1 MKQMKRLWLIL
12 FLFLVSCENF
22 LNDGS
27 RTNSKPNILLIIA
40 DDMGLDATPGYNI
53 GTIKPTMPNIE
64 NLINNGIRF
73 NNVWAYPTCTP
84 TRSSIITGKYGFRV
98 NVTKLGDELSTSEI
112 SLQKYLNNNSSYTTA
127 VIGKWH
133 LSNNI
138 NHPIN
143 MGVNYY
149 AGLLNGGV
157 QSYNNWK
164 LSENGQ
170 TTTSKEYIT
179 TKFSDLAISWL
190 ENRVEP
196 WFLWLAYTAPHTPF
210 HLPPNNLH
218 TKTNLPS
225 DQASIDANPFPYYMA
240 MIEAMDTE
248 IGRVLSS
255 LSKDVLNN
263 TIIIFIG
270 DNGSLNQV
278 AQQYNSK
285 RAKGTVY
292 QGGINIPMIIS
303 GLGVSR
309 INQTENALINTTDLF
324 ATILD
329 IAGIN
334 NNDINDSKSFK
345 GLLSDKNSFNRDY
358 VYSEIGKRTG
368 GSDYTIR
375 NATHKYIKFDH
386 GNEALYNLSKNPFEN
401 PNLLSSNQL
410 PLNALNSAIK
420 EELVSK
426 LVEIRQ

>member
-22 LNDGS
+22 LNDDS

-40 DDMGLDATPGYNI
+40 DDIGLDATPGYNI

-164 LSENGQ
+164 FSENGQ

-225 DQASIDANPFPYYMA
+225 DQGSIDANPFPYYMA

-285 RAKGTVY
+285 RVKGTVY

-358 VYSEIGKRTG
+358 VYSEIGKSTG

>member
-1 MKQMKRLWLIL
+1 MKRLWLIL

-73 NNVWAYPTCTP
+73 NNVWAYPNCTP
-84 TRSSIITGKYGFRV
+84 TRSSIISGKYGFRV

-164 LSENGQ
+164 FSENGQ

-225 DQASIDANPFPYYMA
+225 DRASIDANTFPYYMA

-285 RAKGTVY
+285 RVKGTVY
-292 QGGINIPMIIS
+292 QGGINIPIIIS

>member
-1 MKQMKRLWLIL
+1 
-12 FLFLVSCENF
+12 
-22 LNDGS
+22 
-27 RTNSKPNILLIIA
+27 
-40 DDMGLDATPGYNI
+40 
-53 GTIKPTMPNIE
+53 
-64 NLINNGIRF
+64 
-73 NNVWAYPTCTP
+73 
-84 TRSSIITGKYGFRV
+84 
-98 NVTKLGDELSTSEI
+98 
-112 SLQKYLNNNSSYTTA
+112 
-127 VIGKWH
+127 
-133 LSNNI
+133 
-138 NHPIN
+138 
-143 MGVNYY
+143 
-149 AGLLNGGV
+149 
-157 QSYNNWK
+157 
-164 LSENGQ
+164 
-170 TTTSKEYIT
+170 
-179 TKFSDLAISWL
+179 
-190 ENRVEP
+190 
-196 WFLWLAYTAPHTPF
+196 
-210 HLPPNNLH
+210 
-218 TKTNLPS
+218 
-225 DQASIDANPFPYYMA
+225 

-285 RAKGTVY
+285 RVKGTVY